1 MFSEK
6 PLSNL
11 TDISFF
17 LTFAERHF
25 IKQDDKI
32 L

>member
-6 PLSNL
+6 PVNYL

>member
-6 PLSNL
+6 PSFCL
-11 TDISFF
+11 TDISIF

>member
-6 PLSNL
+6 PSFYL